1 MFHSRSLS
9 KEILVSLED
18 VTCPVEPRA
27 QESNRQNEP
36 TLMGDGWHQSV
47 FAKTDTRRQ
56 AELVWLIAES
66 ISAELIVIGSR
77 SYTLD
82 RRHSMDLPLGK
93 MFLFSTRGDG
103 VPTWT
108 LVGGLNHQY
117 VRI

>member
-18 VTCPVEPRA
+18 VTCPVDPARK
-27 QESNRQNEP
+27 SP
-36 TLMGDGWHQSV
+36 TVKTNLMGDGWHQSV

>member
-56 AELVWLIAES
+56 AELVRLIAES
-66 ISAELIVIGSR
+66 ISAELIDIGSR
-77 SYTLD
+77 SVYARSPSPD
-82 RRHSMDLPLGK
+82 GSAPRQNIG
-93 MFLFSTRGDG
+93 FLHAR
-103 VPTWT
+103 
-108 LVGGLNHQY
+108 
-117 VRI
+117 